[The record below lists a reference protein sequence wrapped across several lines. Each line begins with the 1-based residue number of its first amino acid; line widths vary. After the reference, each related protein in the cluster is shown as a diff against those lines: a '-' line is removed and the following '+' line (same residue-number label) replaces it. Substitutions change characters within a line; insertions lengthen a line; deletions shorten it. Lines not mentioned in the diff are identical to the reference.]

1 MVHALPLPGSPAW
14 GGSMQQVLDAAL
26 RDAQSLAEGG
36 VDAIFVENYGDTPFY
51 PEQVPAET
59 IAALTAVVLE
69 IHRNVKIDVGVNVLR
84 NDAAAALGICA
95 ATGAAF
101 VRVNVHTGAML
112 TDQGWIAGKAHET
125 LRLRTTLGISAAI
138 LADVFVKHATPPAGL
153 TIEDAALDTW
163 ERGHAD
169 ALIVTGAG
177 TGRPTGVDD
186 VRRIRNAIPD
196 AQILVGSGTT
206 IDNASSLLAHADGAI
221 VGSFL
226 KENGDVARPV
236 DVERVRRM
244 AEIFAES
251 RSC

>member
-1 MVHALPLPGSPAW
+1 
-14 GGSMQQVLDAAL
+14 MQQVLDSAV
-26 RDAQSLAEGG
+26 RDALSLAEGG
-36 VDAIFVENYGDTPFY
+36 TDAIFVENYGDTPFY

-59 IAALTAVVLE
+59 VAALTAIVLE
-69 IHRNVKIDVGVNVLR
+69 IRRNVKIEVGINVLR

-95 ATGAAF
+95 ATGAGF

-125 LRLRTTLGISAAI
+125 LRLRTGLGVQASI

-196 AQILVGSGTT
+196 AQILIGSGTT
-206 IDNASSLLAHADGAI
+206 TDNARGLLEHADGAI
-221 VGSFL
+221 VGSSL
-226 KENGDVARPV
+226 KEAGDVARPV
-236 DVERVRRM
+236 DVDRVRRM
-244 AEIFAES
+244 AEVFAAAG
-251 RSC
+251 R